1 MRPWIRVA
9 EFMSVLP
16 WLVFMAAA
24 CLEMSGDAAVRRGMR
39 GGGLPWI
46 LGGCAVLAGYSLLVN
61 AVRWDF
67 SRLIGVYVSF
77 FALASV
83 LCGRF
88 ILKENVPPSTWLG
101 LAVIIAGGLIIQF
114 GGK

>member
-1 MRPWIRVA
+1 MCFPAQFMNVVA
-9 EFMSVLP
+9 
-16 WLVFMAAA
+16 WLVFVAAA
-24 CLEMSGDAAVRRGMR
+24 SLEMTGDASVRRGLR

-46 LGGCAVLAGYSLLVN
+46 LAGCAVLAGYGLLVN
-61 AVRWDF
+61 TVRWDF
-67 SRLIGVYVSF
+67 SKLIGVYVAF

-88 ILKENVPPSTWLG
+88 ILHEVVPPSTWLG
-101 LAVIIAGGLIIQF
+101 LGLIITGGLIIQF

>member
-1 MRPWIRVA
+1 MGRWNGCA
-9 EFMSVLP
+9 DFMNVFA
-16 WLVFMAAA
+16 WLVFVAAA
-24 CLEMSGDAAVRRGMR
+24 ALEMSGDAAVRRGLR

-46 LGGCAVLAGYSLLVN
+46 LGGGAALAGYGLLVN
-61 AVRWDF
+61 AVRWEF
-67 SRLIGVYVSF
+67 SRLIGVYVAF

-88 ILKENVPPSTWLG
+88 MLKENVPPSTWLG